1 MGEQDNHP
9 RIPKLTDNQF
19 APEIFVEEAVG
30 FFIHNG
36 NVSITF
42 CTPRV
47 DHSIEPASS
56 YRLVNL
62 RIIMPASGARGL
74 AAGLYD
80 FLQRR
85 GLDPIPRPAE
95 APVQ

>member
-47 DHSIEPASS
+47 DH
-56 YRLVNL
+56 
-62 RIIMPASGARGL
+62 
-74 AAGLYD
+74 
-80 FLQRR
+80 
-85 GLDPIPRPAE
+85 
-95 APVQ
+95 